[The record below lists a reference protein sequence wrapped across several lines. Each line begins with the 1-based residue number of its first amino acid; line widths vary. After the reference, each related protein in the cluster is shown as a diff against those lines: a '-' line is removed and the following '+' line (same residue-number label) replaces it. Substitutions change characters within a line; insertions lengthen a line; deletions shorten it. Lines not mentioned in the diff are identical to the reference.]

1 MRVAQAGTGPRR
13 RSVTESGVDLGWE
26 PWATIEHLV
35 ALARDRSRAP
45 LLQRIDPWDD
55 VTLTS
60 SEMPQFLDELDY
72 LRTLAEDDVERD
84 ALDELVAMGRLCAE
98 DAGLELLF
106 AGD

>member
-1 MRVAQAGTGPRR
+1 M
-13 RSVTESGVDLGWE
+13 
-26 PWATIEHLV
+26 
-35 ALARDRSRAP
+35 
-45 LLQRIDPWDD
+45 LQRIDPWDD